1 MCGIVGA
8 IAAQDITAVLVE
20 GLKRL
25 EYRGYDSTGVA
36 VSNGAHHLEL
46 RRAVGKVVELER
58 KLTMIPCH
66 GTVGV
71 AHSRWATHGGVTE
84 LNAHPHVS
92 SNRIALIHNGI
103 IENHVELK
111 NELQAR
117 GYTFSSETDTEVIS
131 HLVHEQVQQGLSLM
145 AAVQAAVKR
154 LHGAYAIV
162 VFDAQN
168 PDSIVVA
175 RLASPLVIG
184 LADGANYVASDV
196 QALLQVTRRFHFL
209 EDGDVAEVRREGVT
223 IVDVS
228 GARVTRAVHESSLS
242 ADAIERGEYP
252 HYMLKEI
259 YEQPRAIADTLSE
272 RIAGNHVLEAA
283 LGPRAAVILPQ
294 VQQVHIVACGTSYH
308 AGLVARY
315 YLEQGARIPCVVE
328 VASEYRYR
336 DPVVQAGTLF
346 LAISQSGETA
356 DTLAALRAAKQRGYV
371 GTAAICNV
379 PESSL
384 VREADM
390 TLMTRAG
397 PEIGVASTKAFT
409 TQLAAL
415 AVLGVAIAQHRGVDR
430 RITGLFVRQLRS
442 LPEMAERV
450 LALDAPIKAW
460 AQAFVDKQHALF
472 LGRGPTWP
480 IAMEGALKLKE
491 ISYIHAEAYAAG
503 ELKHGPLALVDENMP
518 IVAVAP
524 NNQLLEKLKSNLQE
538 VRARG
543 GHLYVFADPSSKIE
557 ASEGVDVITMPT
569 HIEPLQAPLI
579 YTLPLQ
585 LLSYH
590 VAVLRGTDV
599 DQPRNLAKSVTVE

>member
-58 KLTMIPCH
+58 KLNMIPCH

-111 NELQAR
+111 NELQVR

-283 LGPRAAVILPQ
+283 LGR
-294 VQQVHIVACGTSYH
+294 VQ
-308 AGLVARY
+308 R
-315 YLEQGARIPCVVE
+315 
-328 VASEYRYR
+328 
-336 DPVVQAGTLF
+336 
-346 LAISQSGETA
+346 
-356 DTLAALRAAKQRGYV
+356 
-371 GTAAICNV
+371 
-379 PESSL
+379 
-384 VREADM
+384 
-390 TLMTRAG
+390 
-397 PEIGVASTKAFT
+397 
-409 TQLAAL
+409 
-415 AVLGVAIAQHRGVDR
+415 
-430 RITGLFVRQLRS
+430 
-442 LPEMAERV
+442 
-450 LALDAPIKAW
+450 
-460 AQAFVDKQHALF
+460 
-472 LGRGPTWP
+472 
-480 IAMEGALKLKE
+480 
-491 ISYIHAEAYAAG
+491 
-503 ELKHGPLALVDENMP
+503 
-518 IVAVAP
+518 
-524 NNQLLEKLKSNLQE
+524 
-538 VRARG
+538 
-543 GHLYVFADPSSKIE
+543 
-557 ASEGVDVITMPT
+557 
-569 HIEPLQAPLI
+569 
-579 YTLPLQ
+579 
-585 LLSYH
+585 
-590 VAVLRGTDV
+590 
-599 DQPRNLAKSVTVE
+599 